1 MFWEFFYDKLMTETK
16 TLTKEQEQKAD
27 NIIQGV
33 FKATARQTTEE
44 GVVEVIVNSG
54 QMDRD
59 NEVLDI
65 KGGNFENFLD
75 KPVVIFAHQYDQ
87 PTIGKALSVWTD
99 DQGQLRAMIKFA
111 TNEYEFANTVYK
123 LMVGGYM
130 PAISIGFRV
139 LPDGE
144 VMMADGTKMFTRWE
158 MLEISVVPI
167 GADPKA
173 GKAKGIDAENIKKVK
188 EVADG
193 KMTIKDFDAKKE
205 DETSV
210 QDVND
215 ILSILKKAMSTVEHF
230 SSQIDKLEGREQLM
244 AIEKAHD
251 VAKLLLKA
259 NETLNRHFKEV
270 KRRVVTRK
278 TYVIK

>member
-1 MFWEFFYDKLMTETK
+1 MSE
-16 TLTKEQEQKAD
+16 TLTTKQEEKV
-27 NIIQGV
+27 NSMIQGV
-33 FKATARQTTEE
+33 FKASTRPTTEE

-59 NEVLDI
+59 NEVLQI
-65 KGGNFENFLD
+65 KGGEFANFLD
-75 KPVVIFAHQYDQ
+75 KPVVIFAHKYDE
-87 PTIGKALSVWTD
+87 PTIGKALSVWVD
-99 DQGQLRAMIKFA
+99 DQGQLRALIKFA
-111 TNEYEFANTVYK
+111 TQEYEFANTVYK
-123 LMVGGYM
+123 LMVNGYM

-173 GKAKGIDAENIKKVK
+173 GKAKGMDAENIKKVK

-193 KMTIKDFDAKKE
+193 KLTIKDFEANKE
-205 DETSV
+205 DQNSV
-210 QDVND
+210 QDASE
-215 ILSILKKAMSTVEHF
+215 IISILKKALSTVEHF
-230 SSQIDKLEGREQLM
+230 SSQIDKLAGRDKLV

-251 VAKLLLKA
+251 VAKLLLKV

-278 TYVIK
+278 TYIIK